1 MPWHPS
7 GPGTDPDS
15 CTKAH
20 AEFASAQLQLCCCLS
35 AHPIPWPPCL
45 LAQYAIMQP
54 VCVSSILR
62 SVMSQCRA
70 VITQLQTVLSSPHIC
85 LSVRCGKPDRM
96 ITQHAPCFHSLLE
109 SQGKNEKWAREESRK
124 HWTAQKAMG
133 QIESNS
139 AVVLLVL
146 IELHWEMRTQTFHW
160 FVSRQLVKIF

>member
-1 MPWHPS
+1 MTPQWPRDWSRQLHKGSRRVRLCSAPALLL
-7 GPGTDPDS
+7 PF
-15 CTKAH
+15 CT
-20 AEFASAQLQLCCCLS
+20 
-35 AHPIPWPPCL
+35 IPWPPCL

-85 LSVRCGKPDRM
+85 LSVRCGKLDRM

-146 IELHWEMRTQTFHW
+146 IELHWEMHTQTFHW